1 MKHFL
6 LILITVILTICYSE
20 TSSAQHLRLL
30 IGKHE
35 CLSDADCP
43 NGICLPDEHVC
54 LICEDPKIIEDGACV
69 CPNDMHTVGDTCVRC
84 EEPAEIWDGETCACN
99 EEEGYYLIDGSC
111 QLCPADKP
119 MWDGERCVEC
129 RTNADCDN
137 LAKPWCD
144 TQAGICQP
152 CPPEKPYWD
161 GEKCGCATNA
171 DCVSDPLRPWCDT
184 SDHICKR
191 CPTGSQWDSAS
202 QMCVCIEDNM
212 ILQNGK
218 CVCDAANGWYDN
230 THGQCTQ
237 INCVPHAEPFTAK
250 GHFTLCTEHNRDVRI
265 DTLDKEIR
273 VAFLDGFSGSGGAHT
288 YFSRYSGCRCWNY
301 NTYNDAGPEGGHYT
315 DKMIH
320 KVGFSDYSIKFP
332 IYMHM
337 SGDRGCTAINAEIT
351 RAGQWFPGDGC
362 YGTGATEAVI
372 SYAFQTE
379 VSGYKCPL
387 EGDSICSEDNKCI
400 GGEFKDNTDD
410 ICGLPNASNH
420 CKCPFGKKKV
430 NGSCDWT
437 CSGGQVIQDN
447 GTCACPKG
455 TTFSNGWCRSS
466 CNETNG
472 YTWDANAQKCVCNE
486 EIGYFTNSIGQ
497 CVYCYGPNSLWDEK
511 TKTCKDVCMAQL
523 APVLTGEGYKYYPT
537 SLWNEETQSCECN
550 ANSFYFGTYP
560 NCKRCQSTGTMYDA
574 ENDRCICDAERGYPT
589 ANGGC
594 ALCARGS
601 VTNDTN
607 NGCKCEKDNQVMS
620 FDGICSDCTANT
632 QEIRSSNKTACQPCM
647 DTNTRFWSPNDGM
660 CVRCDSSVTKSNVSK
675 DDCLVCSN
683 RIWLTNKQCTVCT
696 SSTISNIEKEQC
708 HRCNDRF
715 WQNNNTCYTCDSS
728 QTPSNVSKE
737 ECNKCINRAWSLDGK
752 CSLCTASTISN
763 IDKTQCHRCSK
774 HYWGNDNTCYSCS
787 STTTRSNITKEECER
802 CDNLCWKRNPFA
814 EPGEEDL
821 GTCGKC

>member
-20 TSSAQHLRLL
+20 PSSAQHLRLL
-30 IGKHE
+30 IGEYE

-54 LICEDPKIIEDGACV
+54 LICKDPKIIEDGACV
-69 CPNDMHTVGDTCVRC
+69 CPSDMHTVGDTCVLC
-84 EEPAEIWDGETCACN
+84 SEPAEIWDGETCACN
-99 EEEGYYLIDGSC
+99 EEEGYYLINGSC
-111 QLCPADKP
+111 QPCPTDKP

-137 LAKPWCD
+137 PAKPWCD
-144 TQAGICQP
+144 TQAGICQS

-218 CVCDAANGWYDN
+218 CVCDTANGWYDN
-230 THGQCTQ
+230 TFGQCTQ

-250 GHFTLCTEHNRDVRI
+250 SSITFCTEHDRWVRI
-265 DTLDKEIR
+265 DTLEKEVR
-273 VAFLDGFSGSGGAHT
+273 FSFLDGWNGYHN
-288 YFSRYSGCRCWNY
+288 YDYSLWGCRCTDY
-301 NTYNDAGPEGGHYT
+301 NTYNNTGSEKGHWT
-315 DKMIH
+315 NATSH
-320 KVGFSDYSIKFP
+320 KISFADYQLKFP
-332 IYMHM
+332 VYIRL
-337 SGDRGCTAINAEIT
+337 SGVGCNSGVYAVSKAGSWVNAGT
-351 RAGQWFPGDGC
+351 CP
-362 YGTGATEAVI
+362 GTGSTETVI
-372 SYAFQTE
+372 SYAVQTE
-379 VSGYKCPL
+379 IEGYRCPL
-387 EGDSICSEDNKCI
+387 EGDSTCSQDNKCI
-400 GGEFKDNTDD
+400 GGSFEGNDKN
-410 ICGLPNASNH
+410 ICGLPGASFDCN
-420 CKCPFGKKKV
+420 CPFNKRKID
-430 NGSCDWT
+430 GSCDWR
-437 CSGGQVIQDN
+437 CSNGQVIQED
-447 GTCACPKG
+447 GTCACPEG
-455 TTFSNGWCRSS
+455 MVYQNNWCRST
-466 CNETNG
+466 CDEVNG
-472 YTWDANAQKCVCNE
+472 YTWDATLQRCGCNTDIGFYENAAGK
-486 EIGYFTNSIGQ
+486 
-497 CVYCYGPNSLWDEK
+497 CVYCFGPTQKWDAR
-511 TKTCKDVCMAQL
+511 TKSCVSVC
-523 APVLTGEGYKYYPT
+523 TGQTYTVATAWYRDEYPT
-537 SLWNEETQSCECN
+537 SRWNEEMQMCECN
-550 ANSFYFGTYP
+550 QDIFFYGSYP
-560 NCKRCQSTGTMYDA
+560 HCKRCQSTGTAYDP
-574 ENDRCICDAERGYPT
+574 ETGNCICDPVQGYPT

-594 ALCARGS
+594 GLCLPGS
-601 VTNDTN
+601 VPNEAK
-607 NGCKCEKDNQVMS
+607 NGCVCAAKNQIMYVKGECGS
-620 FDGICSDCTANT
+620 CDDAAT
-632 QEIRSSNKTACQPCM
+632 QIQVNNKTACQPCM

-660 CVRCDSSVTKSNVSK
+660 CVRCDFSATKTNISK
-675 DDCLVCSN
+675 EDCLVCSN
-683 RIWLTNKQCTVCT
+683 RIWLTNKQCSVCT

-708 HRCNDRF
+708 HRCKDRF

-802 CDNLCWKRNPFA
+802 CDNLCWRRNPFA